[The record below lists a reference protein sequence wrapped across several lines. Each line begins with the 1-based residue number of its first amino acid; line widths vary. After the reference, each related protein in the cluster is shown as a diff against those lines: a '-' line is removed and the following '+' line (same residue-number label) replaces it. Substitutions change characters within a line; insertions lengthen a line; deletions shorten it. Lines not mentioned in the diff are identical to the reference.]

1 MTALA
6 AAGHSYALLADGTT
20 VEIRPAGPEDTEAV
34 LHFHQAMSPDN
45 LYLRFFSMSKR
56 AAEQEAQRVCRP
68 AGADHAALLALL
80 GEQVVGL
87 ASYEPTAAPGV
98 AEVAFAVADDMH
110 GRGIATLLLEHLV
123 SLGQARQVQAF
134 AATTLPENTAMLRVF
149 ADAGLSVRRRLVDDV
164 IELTMPIPREAA
176 LGADSAYL
184 DAVAGREQR
193 AGVASLAPLLA
204 PQSVAVVGA
213 SRHPGSIGRTI
224 LLNIRDAGFAGTL
237 HAVNPHADDIEGVPC
252 LPSVSALPQAPDMVV
267 IAVPPPAVLKVA
279 RECGKREARSLVVI
293 TAGLGVSGDQ
303 RLLQICRKY
312 GMRLVGPN
320 CFGIA
325 VPGIGLDATFSAQ
338 HPKAG
343 IAGLVVQSG
352 GVGIAMLEHF
362 SRLGIGISSFASV
375 GDKMDVSGN
384 DLLMWWEQD
393 AATKLAVLYVE
404 SFGNPRKFARTARRV
419 SASLPVLTVHA
430 GRSAP
435 GQRAAASHTAAAA
448 APLITRQALFEHAG
462 IIATTSLGELLDAAA
477 LLANQPVPA
486 GRRVAIVTNAGGAGV
501 LAADACVEAGLSV
514 AMMSHRT
521 QTRLRRLLPKGSA
534 VGGPVDTTAGA
545 TAQQFIECLLMVAQ
559 DGVTGHRAGRRKA
572 GADAASLHPD
582 GEHDGGEQAHGQPP
596 FGPDPGDPAQGG
608 SGLAGVDLGG
618 PDQDGSH
625 ARGEQLA
632 HEPPDAVIAL
642 VVPTAAVDLVPALQE
657 VQLPVPLAAVILN
670 QPETVRTL
678 PVTHGGPAVPAY
690 AYPEAA
696 ARALGRAA
704 RYHAWRS
711 RPAGTVPEF
720 TECRPGRARGLV
732 GSFLER
738 VPGGGWLSPA
748 EVDELLR
755 CYGVPVVE
763 SRFAHNA
770 EGVAAAAA
778 ALGGHVALKADVP
791 GLVHKSDSG
800 AVELD
805 LHGPADVR
813 RALRRLEKRFAG
825 RLAGVLVQ
833 PMITGGTEVIIGVVQ
848 EPVFGPLV
856 VFGLGGV
863 ATEVLGD
870 HAARLAPLTD
880 TDADDLIHSI
890 RAAPLLL
897 GHRGQPA
904 ADIGAIRDALLRISR
919 LADDLPQV
927 TELDLNPVIARP
939 DGVFAVDARIRVT
952 SHGAADP
959 FLRQLRV
966 PQPATPPGTSPN
978 GGSQHR

>member
-6 AAGHSYALLADGTT
+6 AVAGHSYALLADGTT
-20 VEIRPAGPEDTEAV
+20 IEIRPASPDDTGAV
-34 LHFHQAMSPDN
+34 LRFHQEMSPDN
-45 LYLRFFSMSKR
+45 LYMRFFSMSKR
-56 AAEQEAQRVCRP
+56 AAEQEAQRVTRP
-68 AGADHAALLALL
+68 PGADHAALLALL
-80 GEQVVGL
+80 GDQVVGL

-123 SLGQARQVQAF
+123 SVGQARQVRTF
-134 AATTLPENTAMLRVF
+134 TATTLPENTAMLRVF
-149 ADAGLSVRRRLVDDV
+149 ADAGLSVRRRLVEDV

-193 AGVASLAPLLA
+193 ADVASLAPLLA
-204 PQSVAVVGA
+204 PRSVAVVGA
-213 SRHPGSIGRTI
+213 SRQPGSIGRTI
-224 LLNIRDAGFAGTL
+224 LLNIRDAGFAGAL
-237 HAVNPHADDIEGVPC
+237 YAVNPHADNIEGVPC
-252 LPSVSALPQAPDMVV
+252 LPSVSALPETPDMVV
-267 IAVPPPAVLKVA
+267 IAVPPAAVLRVA

-293 TAGLGVSGDQ
+293 TAGLGVTGDH
-303 RLLQICRKY
+303 RLLQTCRKY

-325 VPGIGLDATFSAQ
+325 VPGIGLDATFAAR
-338 HPKAG
+338 HPAAG
-343 IAGLVVQSG
+343 TAGLVVQSG

-393 AATKLAVLYVE
+393 ATTKLAVLYLE

-419 SASLPVLTVHA
+419 SARMPVLTVHA

-448 APLITRQALFEHAG
+448 APLITRQALFEEAG
-462 IIATTSLGELLDAAA
+462 VIATTSLGELLDAAA
-477 LLANQPVPA
+477 LLAYQPVPA

-514 AMMSHRT
+514 AQTSRRT
-521 QTRLRRLLPKGSA
+521 QARLRRLLPRGAA
-534 VGGPVDTTAGA
+534 VAGPVDTTAGV
-545 TAQQFIECLLMVAQ
+545 TPEQFCECLLTVASDQ
-559 DGVTGHRAGRRKA
+559 GGGQRGDRHQ
-572 GADAASLHPD
+572 GAAPAASPHPD
-582 GEHDGGEQAHGQPP
+582 GERAAGQPR
-596 FGPDPGDPAQGG
+596 G
-608 SGLAGVDLGG
+608 
-618 PDQDGSH
+618 
-625 ARGEQLA
+625 RGEG
-632 HEPPDAVIAL
+632 PPDAVIAL
-642 VVPTAAVDLVPALQE
+642 VVPTAAGNLVPALQE
-657 VQLPVPLAAVILN
+657 VRLPVPLAAVILD
-670 QPETVRTL
+670 QPETVRLL
-678 PVTHGGPAVPAY
+678 PATRGGPAVPAY

-704 RYHAWRS
+704 RYSAWRS
-711 RPAGTVPEF
+711 RPAGTVPEV
-720 TECRPGRARGLV
+720 TECRPGEAHALV
-732 GSFLER
+732 GSFLGR

-748 EVDELLR
+748 EADELLR

-763 SRFAHNA
+763 SRFAHDT
-770 EGVAAAAA
+770 ESVVAAAA
-778 ALGGHVALKADVP
+778 ALGGHVTLKADVP
-791 GLVHKSDSG
+791 GLVHKSDAG

-805 LHGPADVR
+805 LRGAADVR
-813 RALRRLEKRFAG
+813 RGLRRLEKRFG
-825 RLAGVLVQ
+825 DRLSGILVQ

-848 EPVFGPLV
+848 EPVFGPVV

-904 ADIGAIRDALLRISR
+904 ADIGALRDTLLRISR

-939 DGVFAVDARIRVT
+939 DGVFAVDARVRITR
-952 SHGAADP
+952 HGVADP

-966 PQPATPPGTSPN
+966 PPPATPAGQVPDGED
-978 GGSQHR
+978 GLQ